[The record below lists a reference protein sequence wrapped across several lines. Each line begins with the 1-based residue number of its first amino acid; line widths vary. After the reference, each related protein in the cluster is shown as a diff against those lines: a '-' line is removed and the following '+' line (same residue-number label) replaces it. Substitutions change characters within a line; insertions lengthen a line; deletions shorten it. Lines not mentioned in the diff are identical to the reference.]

1 MKINRQEVHNK
12 CKGHCGYCGKEI
24 TLKEMQVDH
33 IKPKWLLKDNQ
44 YKNVMSFEEI
54 HSYGNLMPACR
65 SCNHYKREKDLEGF
79 RTFMKTLHER
89 IEKDYKNKV
98 ALDYGIIEIWPF
110 DGKFYFEKI

>member
-1 MKINRQEVHNK
+1 MKIDRQKVHNR
-12 CKGHCGYCGKEI
+12 CNGHCGYCGKSM

-33 IKPKWLLKDNQ
+33 IIPKWKLKDPKYFKVTVEQVQCYDN
-44 YKNVMSFEEI
+44 Y
-54 HSYGNLMPACR
+54 MPACR
-65 SCNHYKREKDLEGF
+65 RCNHYKREKDLEEF

-110 DGKFYFEKI
+110 DGIFYFEKM